1 MARDVQAEIRDE
13 INKNKIIIYMKG
25 TRLFPQCGF
34 SAATVKVFERLGV
47 PFETV
52 DILADPEKRQG
63 IKEFTNWPTIPQV
76 YVDGKFIGG
85 CDIVCEMFERG
96 ELQGVVD
103 AALGTQA
110 ASS

>member
-1 MARDVQAEIRDE
+1 MARDVEAEIRDE
-13 INKNKIIIYMKG
+13 IGRNKILIYMKG

-52 DILADPEKRQG
+52 DILTDPEKRQA

-96 ELQGVVD
+96 ELQGVVE
-103 AALGTQA
+103 AALGTRA

>member
-1 MARDVQAEIRDE
+1 MARDVQAEIKDE
-13 INKNKIIIYMKG
+13 IGRNKILIYMKG
-25 TRLFPQCGF
+25 TRMFPQCGF

-52 DILADPEKRQG
+52 DILADPEKRQA

-76 YVDGKFIGG
+76 YVDGKFVGG
-85 CDIVCEMFERG
+85 CDIVCEMYERG

-103 AALGTQA
+103 AALGTGA
-110 ASS
+110 AS

>member
-1 MARDVQAEIRDE
+1 MARDVQAEIKDE
-13 INKNKIIIYMKG
+13 IGRNKILIYMKG

-34 SAATVKVFERLGV
+34 SAATVQVFERLGV

-52 DILADPEKRQG
+52 DVLADPEKRQA

-85 CDIVCEMFERG
+85 CDIVCEMYERG
-96 ELQGVVD
+96 ELQGVVE
-103 AALGTQA
+103 AALGTRA

>member
-1 MARDVQAEIRDE
+1 MARDVIAEIQDE
-13 INKNKIIIYMKG
+13 IGTHKIMIYMKG
-25 TRLFPQCGF
+25 TPIFPQCGF
-34 SAATVKVFERLGV
+34 SAATVKVFEQLGV

-52 DILADPEKRQG
+52 DLLADPEKRQA

-76 YVDGKFIGG
+76 YVDGKFVGG
-85 CDIVCEMFERG
+85 CDIVCEMYERG

-103 AALGTQA
+103 AALGTRA

>member
-1 MARDVQAEIRDE
+1 MARDVQAEINDE
-13 INKNKIIIYMKG
+13 ISRNKILIYMKG
-25 TRLFPQCGF
+25 TRMFPQCGF

-85 CDIVCEMFERG
+85 CDIVCEMYERG
-96 ELQGVVD
+96 ELQGVVN

>member
-1 MARDVQAEIRDE
+1 MARDVQAEITDE
-13 INKNKIIIYMKG
+13 INRNKILIYMKG

-52 DILADPEKRQG
+52 DILADPEKRQA

-85 CDIVCEMFERG
+85 CDIVCEMYERG

-103 AALGTQA
+103 AALGART

>member
-1 MARDVQAEIRDE
+1 MARDVQAEIKDE
-13 INKNKIIIYMKG
+13 ISRNKILIYMKG
-25 TRLFPQCGF
+25 TRMVPQCGF

-63 IKEFTNWPTIPQV
+63 IKDFTNWPTIPQV

-85 CDIVCEMFERG
+85 CDIVCEMYERG
-96 ELQGVVD
+96 ELRGVVN
-103 AALGTQA
+103 AALGTRA

>member
-1 MARDVQAEIRDE
+1 MARDVQAEIKDE
-13 INKNKIIIYMKG
+13 ISRNKIMIYMKG
-25 TRLFPQCGF
+25 TRMFPQCGF

-47 PFETV
+47 PFETA

-85 CDIVCEMFERG
+85 CDIVSEMYERG

-103 AALGTQA
+103 AALGTRA